1 MGSLSENAMM
11 PARRF
16 PRGKRGLKLTV
27 GGWQRC
33 AGGSLPS
40 REAWIEI
47 PATLFGGTWVASLPS
62 REAWIEIVHL
72 FVIKSV
78 GYPSLPSREAWIE
91 IPVPELSVL
100 PPHGRFPRGKRGLKW
115 RILSH

>member
-91 IPVPELSVL
+91 ICQLLSEALAEEKSL
-100 PPHGRFPRGKRGLKW
+100 PSREAW
-115 RILSH
+115 IEIL